1 MLAPFPHR
9 YTASLHRTY
18 GVRAGF
24 EAPRPVFA
32 AGTLPQCASQ
42 GEDGAGS
49 PEHMLLSSLGLCL
62 LTTFEVF
69 AARDGIELLTWH
81 ARISGTVELTPEGP
95 SFTSIVVELD
105 VDIDGN
111 TEQFD
116 DALEDAKRYCLV
128 QNALRVPVVVET
140 QVRTPCIPAPIDDA
154 LELPPYSTSSVHE
167 LCAS

>member
-18 GVRAGF
+18 AVRAGV
-24 EAPRPVFA
+24 EAPRPVLDGSLLQ
-32 AGTLPQCASQ
+32 GTVD
-42 GEDGAGS
+42 GEDASS

-69 AARDGIELLTWH
+69 AARDGIELLSWH
-81 ARISGTVELTPEGP
+81 ARISGTAEQTSEGP
-95 SFTSIVVELD
+95 SFTSIVLELE

-154 LELPPYSTSSVHE
+154 LELPPYLTSSVHE

>member
-9 YTASLHRTY
+9 YTASLCRTY
-18 GVRAGF
+18 AARAGI
-24 EAPRPVFA
+24 EALHPVLD
-32 AGTLPQCASQ
+32 AGSLPQRA
-42 GEDGAGS
+42 GDGDHRPGS

-69 AARDGIELLTWH
+69 AARDGIELLAWR
-81 ARISGTVELTPEGP
+81 AEINGTVEETPEGL

-105 VDIDGN
+105 VEIDGN
-111 TEQFD
+111 TERFE
-116 DALEDAKRYCLV
+116 DALEDARHCCLV

-154 LELPPYSTSSVHE
+154 LELPPYLTSSVRE
-167 LCAS
+167 LRAS